1 MFGFLEGG
9 QQSDASGLQI
19 GCQSWAPVIAIA
31 QDPTVGSFQDFFC
44 HLQIVDIGWNQA
56 DPGNHAWP
64 GDAHMRT
71 QPKKGLSGHLIMS
84 KSGPARDQFGAIGS
98 RKATDGQRL
107 STAIRAQIRSRCLH
121 HGLHKRYL
129 TIHKLAA

>member
-9 QQSDASGLQI
+9 QQSDASGVQI

-56 DPGNHAWP
+56 DPGNHAWL
-64 GDAHMRT
+64 GDTHMRT

-84 KSGPARDQFGAIGS
+84 KSGPARDQFADTDFRYTASS
-98 RKATDGQRL
+98 RL
-107 STAIRAQIRSRCLH
+107 IRPVCGGYSAYSW
-121 HGLHKRYL
+121 RYWN
-129 TIHKLAA
+129 